1 MRKLRKGHT
10 RADFFRVV
18 EECRRAGITLQPTFV
33 PFTPWTTF
41 ENYLDL
47 FENLRR
53 LNLVEA
59 VAPIQLAIRLLIP
72 AGSRLL
78 ELPEVREMVGPFD
91 ARALVYPWK
100 NPNPALDRLAEETQ
114 EIVAASEKMKR
125 SRTATFEQLWRAANR
140 AAGRKTEES
149 AMPVLAAR
157 ATVPYLNEPW
167 YC

>member
-1 MRKLRKGHT
+1 L
-10 RADFFRVV
+10 A
-18 EECRRAGITLQPTFV
+18 
-33 PFTPWTTF
+33 
-41 ENYLDL
+41 
-47 FENLRR
+47 
-53 LNLVEA
+53 EA

-78 ELPEVREMVGPFD
+78 EFSDVREMVGPFD

-100 NPNPALDRLAEETQ
+100 NPNPTLDRLAEEIQ

-125 SRTATFEQLWRAANR
+125 SRAATFEQLWRAANR
-140 AAGRKTEES
+140 AAGRKTQES
-149 AMPVLAAR
+149 AMPVLPAR

>member
-1 MRKLRKGHT
+1 MHKLQKGHT

-18 EECRRAGITLQPTFV
+18 EECQRAGITLQPTFV

-72 AGSRLL
+72 SGSRLL
-78 ELPEVREMVGPFD
+78 ELPEVREMVGTFD
-91 ARALVYPWK
+91 AKTLVYPWK
-100 NPNPALDRLAEETQ
+100 NPNPALDRLVEEAQ

-125 SRTATFEQLWRAANR
+125 TRAAAFQQLWRAANH
-140 AAGRKTEES
+140 AAGRKMEDL
-149 AMPVLAAR
+149 AMPILAAR
-157 ATVPYLNEPW
+157 ATVPYLDEPW